1 MRVPL
6 DFRKSFQ
13 SVDFSQHEAIGACLW
28 DRQLFTSASTVSML
42 FFQAVRTAKR
52 DGNIQI
58 ASQLPAGIFF
68 LVQAIRVFPVVRPD
82 QRAALVAAAEGP
94 LLSVADDLAQLYN
107 DGVFR
112 LDILNKT
119 YAEYPL
125 FLLSPGAGIVTN
137 QTTLTTTAQASN
149 YAVTPTVGA
158 PDNRSVFTLSQ
169 PIGIPPLTTIQ
180 ARLDWPAVITLEAGN
195 MNLEVILDGQLIRP
209 KQ

>member
-1 MRVPL
+1 MRVPV
-6 DFRKSFQ
+6 DFRKVFQ
-13 SVDFSQHEAIGACLW
+13 SVDFSQHESIGACLW
-28 DRQLFTSASTVSML
+28 DRQLYTSATTTAML
-42 FFQAVRTAKR
+42 FFQTVRTAKR

-68 LVQAIRVFPVVRPD
+68 LCQAIRIFPVVRPD
-82 QRAALVAAAEGP
+82 QRAALTAGNEGQ
-94 LLSVADDLAQLYN
+94 LLSVADDLAQLFN
-107 DGVFR
+107 DGVLR

-119 YAEYPL
+119 YAEYPM
-125 FLLSPGAGIVTN
+125 FLLAPGAGIITN
-137 QTTLTTTAQASN
+137 QTTFSTTAQASN
-149 YAVTPTVGA
+149 YAVTPTVGV

-180 ARLDWPAVITLEAGN
+180 ARLDWASALTLEAGN